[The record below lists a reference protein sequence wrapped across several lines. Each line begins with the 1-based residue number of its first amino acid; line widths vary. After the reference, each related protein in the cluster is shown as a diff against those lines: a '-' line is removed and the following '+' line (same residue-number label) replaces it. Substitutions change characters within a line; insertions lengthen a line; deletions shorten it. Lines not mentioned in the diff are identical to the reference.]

1 MAKALTTLA
10 LLLALTGSAL
20 AQEASPREFFKHDY
34 ASAPGAKGGPA
45 PVRGKAAGPQ
55 AGNRQQQRALPQAGR
70 GAGLQRKMA
79 VSVYVNSLD
88 QAHLAA
94 VLETVSRLVDSKVAL
109 VTLVVHVGD
118 YRNVS
123 EEQAQALKRRRV
135 MLMPSSSVIA
145 PVPVSV
151 SPAWFIQTKEGGYVV
166 EGVVNVDAMVNSFG
180 EFDPK
185 AIPRDLAAPE
195 LASF

>member
-45 PVRGKAAGPQ
+45 PVRGKAAG
-55 AGNRQQQRALPQAGR
+55 PQAGR